1 MRETNRVLPPEK
13 FGGKNVYK
21 KLKKSE
27 PNYNFCNYIGERSK
41 NFRKAWSKMKNDD
54 FTEYY
59 DYLIRHAVSKCN
71 SQTDAEDL
79 VGDTMLAAYAF
90 IRNGGII
97 THPKTWLY
105 NTLNHIF
112 NSNLRKKYRLPVT
125 VCLDDAGDIPT
136 IEDGDILPDEEAAK
150 VRKELNHLAQITREV
165 LIRFYYGNQSVAEI
179 ADRLGIPEGTVKSR
193 LSAGRSQ
200 MKKGLETMEAKENH
214 LPGQLCLSYGGMEG
228 QKGEPVTL
236 VDDDLIAQN
245 LLILAYEKPLTVSE
259 LSKAISIPAAYIEPI
274 IKKLVDG
281 ELMVQ
286 TDSGKVYSDFIITT
300 PQSALE
306 NYKSQ
311 LEFAHKHFESVWQ
324 ILRKMSDLISKQPFV
339 QDMTPEER
347 TKLDRYA
354 VIKAL
359 QDFQHSAGENIPMP
373 QHPNRKDGGRWT
385 AQAVAFEAGYNT
397 KEYQEAMQFA
407 VQGGHRT
414 TEAVSVGNTKRIRL
428 YEFDTAL
435 WDCPHRYGSTSTA
448 FELYFKHI
456 IPLLWY
462 IHSGIPLEASDIPNE
477 FISYIPSLETYG
489 MIDHSNEKLH
499 VSIPVIDSAD
509 YSELCKTIHIATE
522 EMQSLI
528 GQEFFDFIKSM
539 KTRIPKHLTTVP
551 DLYRYYNATEFFVM
565 SIVREAYDK
574 QLHLKDVDYC
584 CPPVVLV
591 YEA

>member
-1 MRETNRVLPPEK
+1 
-13 FGGKNVYK
+13 
-21 KLKKSE
+21 
-27 PNYNFCNYIGERSK
+27 
-41 NFRKAWSKMKNDD
+41 MKNDE
-54 FTEYY
+54 FTKYY
-59 DYLIRHAVSKCN
+59 DYLIRLAAARCN
-71 SQTDAEDL
+71 SQADAEDL

-90 IRNGGII
+90 IRKGGII

-125 VCLDDAGDIPT
+125 VCLNDAVEIPT
-136 IEDGDILPDEEAAK
+136 MEDGDILPEEEAAR

-179 ADRLGIPEGTVKSR
+179 ADGLGIPEGTVKSR

-200 MKKGLETMEAKENH
+200 IKRGLETMEAKENH
-214 LPGQLCLSYGGMEG
+214 LPGRLCLSFGGAEG
-228 QKGEPVTL
+228 YKGEPISL

-245 LLILAYEKPLTVSE
+245 LLILAYEKPLTISE

-281 ELMVQ
+281 ELMAQ
-286 TDSGKVYSDFIITT
+286 TESGKVYSDFIITT

-311 LEFAHKHFESVWQ
+311 LKFAHKHFESIWQ
-324 ILRKMSDLISKQPFV
+324 IIFKMSDSISKQPFA
-339 QDMTPEER
+339 QDMRPEER

-354 VIKAL
+354 VLKAL
-359 QDFQHSAGENIPMP
+359 QDFQHSAAGNIPMP
-373 QHPNRKDGGRWT
+373 QHPNRKDGGMWT

-414 TEAVSVGNTKRIRL
+414 TEALSVGNTKRIRL
-428 YEFDTAL
+428 YEFDTTL
-435 WDCPHRYGSTSTA
+435 WDCPHRYGGTSTA
-448 FELYFKHI
+448 FESYFKHI
-456 IPLLWY
+456 IPLLWA
-462 IHSGIPLEASDIPNE
+462 IHCGIPLETSDIPND

-489 MIDHSNEKLH
+489 MIDRSGEKPR
-499 VSIPVIDSAD
+499 VSIPVIENTD
-509 YSELCKTIHIATE
+509 YSKICNFIRLATE
-522 EMQSLI
+522 EIQSVI

-551 DLYRYYNATEFFVM
+551 ELFRYYNATEFFVM

-574 QLHLKDVDYC
+574 KLHLKDVDYC

-591 YEA
+591 CET